1 MVSKWWMRQSTTA
14 FAGSEHQSKI
24 YSESNRWR
32 FPRIFAE
39 LNSMQTLAIYRRL
52 LLETTIA

>member
-1 MVSKWWMRQSTTA
+1 MVSKWWMRQSTTV
-14 FAGSEHQSKI
+14 FAGSAHQSKI
-24 YSESNRWR
+24 YGESNRWR